1 MSEAT
6 YPAAGEWRL
15 REEVAATA
23 RLLKARGLTAVKS
36 GNVSA
41 RHGRGLLVTPSG
53 VDYEGLTGQ
62 DIVWVTGEG
71 AHDDSGLAP
80 SSEWRLHAAVYAAR
94 PDAQAIVH
102 AHPRYST
109 ALATTRRPIPAFHY
123 MVAVAGGKDIRCAHY
138 ATFGTEQLARNAV
151 EALRD
156 RKACLL
162 ANHGSL
168 AVGPCLR
175 CALDLV
181 EEVEWLAAEYC
192 EALAIGQIAL
202 IPDFE
207 MERVI
212 ERFRSYGQP
221 EKK

>member
-1 MSEAT
+1 MPDAT

-15 REEVAATA
+15 REDVAATA
-23 RLLKARGLTAVKS
+23 RLLKARCLTAGKS

-41 RHGRGLLVTPSG
+41 RHGRGFLITPSG
-53 VDYEGLTGQ
+53 VDYESLSGQ
-62 DIVWVTGEG
+62 EIVWVTGEG
-71 AHDDSGLAP
+71 THDGSGLAP
-80 SSEWRLHAAVYAAR
+80 SSEWRLHAAIYAAR
-94 PDAQAIVH
+94 PEVQAVVH

-109 ALATTRRPIPAFHY
+109 ALSTTRRPIPPFHY
-123 MVAVAGGKDIRCAHY
+123 MVAVAGGRDIRCAPY
-138 ATFGTEQLARNAV
+138 STFGTEQLARNAV
-151 EALRD
+151 EALRE

-162 ANHGSL
+162 ANHGSI

-202 IPDFE
+202 IPDYE
-207 MERVI
+207 MERVL
-212 ERFRSYGQP
+212 ERFKSYGQP
-221 EKK
+221 GRR